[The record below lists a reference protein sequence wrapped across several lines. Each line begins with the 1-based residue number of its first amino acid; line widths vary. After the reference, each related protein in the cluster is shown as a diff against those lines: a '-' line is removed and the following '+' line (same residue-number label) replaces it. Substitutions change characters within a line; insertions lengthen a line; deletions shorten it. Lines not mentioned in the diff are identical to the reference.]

1 MLVYKLCIW
10 MYFIGVGKLMG
21 SSFKCFK
28 NRYIYIFYLKFLLL
42 KLNDQVTLS
51 PAVLED
57 LETKLML

>member
-1 MLVYKLCIW
+1 